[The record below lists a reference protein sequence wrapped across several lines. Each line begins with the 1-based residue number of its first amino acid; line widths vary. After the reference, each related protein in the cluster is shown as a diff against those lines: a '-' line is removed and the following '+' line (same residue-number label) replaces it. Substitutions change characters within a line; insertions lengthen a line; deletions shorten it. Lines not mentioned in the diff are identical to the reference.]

1 MSSYQYVIDNATS
14 LQITYQDITN
24 GTISRNGN
32 ITQGTVY
39 GVRPY
44 TIECSIPPYLDATD
58 EDVRGLIAHLD
69 KNALVN
75 AESIN
80 IGSTNTGLSY
90 ITEYKGNASTTAL
103 NDLTLCPLGRPGQAN
118 YAGQPGTVTPSITHL
133 TLGQT
138 TVLIESSAVYFKTGD
153 FIQLNNTTDERVYQ
167 VAGDVTGTGFYASG
181 ISGLNVIDVPINRVY
196 NTLSYINQFP
206 TLGTPEVLVGSA
218 VNFTVNLINK
228 PRYTLAPGGPN
239 NVMCQ
244 FQDNFVFAE
253 RMTND

>member
-1 MSSYQYVIDNATS
+1 MSSYQYAIDNATS
-14 LQITYQDITN
+14 LQISYQDITN

-90 ITEYKGNASTTAL
+90 ITEYKGNATTTAL
-103 NDLTLCPLGRPGQAN
+103 NDLTLGPGGRPGQAN
-118 YAGQPGTVTPSITHL
+118 YAGQPGTVTPSITTL
-133 TLGQT
+133 TLAQT
-138 TVLIESSAVYFKTGD
+138 TGLIESSAVYFKTGD

-167 VAGDVTGTGFYASG
+167 VAADVLGTGFYAGS
-181 ISGLNVIDVPINRVY
+181 LIDVPLNRVY
-196 NTLSYINQFP
+196 NTLSPFDTFP
-206 TLGTPEVLVGSA
+206 TLGTPEVLIGSN
-218 VNFTVNLINK
+218 VNFTVHLINK
-228 PRYTLAPGGPN
+228 PRYTLTPGGPN